1 MGDELGKPLI
11 NQSSAFYDF
20 DPHDTWILVKLIK
33 VNQLTKI
40 KINQLINPDWL

>member
-33 VNQLTKI
+33 INQLT